1 MKPTQEQIE
10 AALRLSDKL
19 EKRGM
24 ADISDTIVILAAA
37 YRAKC
42 VECDELK
49 KELRHIANLLDAH
62 FDSGGTV
69 AGLGTTN
76 KARKLLNDK
85 P

>member
-1 MKPTQEQIE
+1 MKPTQEQIDE
-10 AALRLSDKL
+10 ALRHAYWLAEILDSKDS
-19 EKRGM
+19 
-24 ADISDTIVILAAA
+24 AAVILAAA
-37 YRAKC
+37 YREKC
-42 VECDELK
+42 EECGELK

-62 FDSGGTV
+62 FDNGGTV